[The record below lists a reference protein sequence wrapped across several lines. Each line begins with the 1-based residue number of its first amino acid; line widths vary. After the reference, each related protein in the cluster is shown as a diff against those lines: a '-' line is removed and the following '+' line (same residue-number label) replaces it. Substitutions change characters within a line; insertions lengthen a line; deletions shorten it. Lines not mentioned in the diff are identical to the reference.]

1 MKRPNRFFDRYYRI
15 DGQGTAEHPLNPEGV
30 TELRTHGVSG
40 APPEDLV
47 NDPHPLFVSGDDKA
61 GFYRR
66 LGPPEI
72 GPDRNVEAYSWSAI
86 SSRSASRAFWLLLFP
101 FAMVNHA
108 GWMVGP
114 KPHGAW
120 ERALIRLIG
129 LLLTVHYAL
138 WAMVVFVDL
147 LAYQCGRS
155 EACRGRY
162 LLGWFNSIS
171 QFVGQSAIRQVIV
184 FSALPLAVV
193 LALLWTGRGD
203 PRSLS
208 RWPAA
213 GYGAGE
219 PSVDATPLRNLRF
232 WQAPDVT
239 RLLAA
244 SHGVGAVAVLG
255 ATLAGAVTLLAE
267 PSWTGRVRGFHL
279 GLWALAGISAFL
291 VVAAAS
297 ARHGPGG
304 VSWWQRAVR
313 LTVAATGLAVAG
325 LIWVSWNAP
334 VRAGLPVTLGA
345 LRNSFDGVLVGE
357 FALLMLYFVRDQIRM
372 FVAIPVIGSALFW
385 ALDRPAR
392 DPVGAFSLLP
402 GPLWAHWLGAGMLA
416 ALVGLAIYGL
426 RNRLTGSVEK
436 LDGLMAPDDPDAHLN
451 NQFWISFGLAPVF
464 MAAVLGIRAAPEA
477 GSRVVAGLLGAGA
490 CALFLMGAARMQV
503 RRAHDYAPRWKLRV
517 GGPGTLA
524 AVGAAALTLVS
535 AAVIVFAAQRLG
547 SAVPVSRSGP
557 PPESRSGAPLIGY
570 YDELGWIAA
579 AGLGS
584 LLVFGLAFQ
593 TRIAGLWRFR
603 FRSAVP
609 GIRKAL
615 EGGGLPPE
623 PREKLA
629 VRVGKARMFAS
640 LLDDLDWLVTVGIV
654 AFMACAVS
662 VITGQYLHRSAEDL
676 DRFVGFA
683 SWLLVGIAFLVIWL
697 VRGAQKD
704 TGLRRAI
711 GTLWE
716 ITGFF
721 PRRFHPLSPP
731 SYGERS
737 VPELR
742 ERLLALTEGSRRV
755 LLLAHSQGTL
765 LCSAVLE
772 SLLGDDTR
780 SRLSRIRYVT
790 YGCMLQRS
798 YGRSFPHL
806 VRPADLYEL
815 KANLEGLDPVAGY
828 REFPLPPNPSTPG
841 WVNFGRTTDFLGG
854 RMFVEPHRPFGCEP
868 EPDRPDDVYFD
879 DPPAPVAGRNEI
891 RLWGHS
897 FNYLDGR
904 EDPRF
909 REHVERMFG
918 RDESGRDDPSPGGVK
933 PGGSPAP

>member
-1 MKRPNRFFDRYYRI
+1 MKKPDRFSERYYRI
-15 DGQGTAEHPLNPEGV
+15 DTQGTAEYPLDPDGV

-66 LGPPEI
+66 LDPPEI

-86 SSRSASRAFWLLLFP
+86 SSRSATRAFWLLLFP

-114 KPHGAW
+114 KPNGAW

-162 LLGWFNSIS
+162 LLGWFNSITE
-171 QFVGQSAIRQVIV
+171 FVGPSVIRQVLVLSI
-184 FSALPLAVV
+184 FPLAVV

-203 PRSLS
+203 PSNFA
-208 RWPAA
+208 RWPGTDA
-213 GYGAGE
+213 GDDKLL
-219 PSVDATPLRNLRF
+219 VDTTPLRDPRF

-255 ATLAGAVTLLAE
+255 ATLAGAVTLLTE
-267 PSWTGRVRGFHL
+267 PNWTGRIRALHL
-279 GLWALAGISAFL
+279 GLWALAGVSAVL
-291 VVAAAS
+291 VVSVGS

-304 VSWWQRAVR
+304 VIGWRRAVR
-313 LTVAATGLAVAG
+313 LTAVATGLTVAG
-325 LIWVSWNAP
+325 LVSVSWNAP
-334 VRAGLPVTLGA
+334 VRPGLPVTLGA
-345 LRNSFDGVLVGE
+345 LRNSFDGVLVAE
-357 FALLMLYFVRDQIRM
+357 FGLLMVYFVRDQIRM
-372 FVAIPVIGSALFW
+372 FVAIPAIGWALFW
-385 ALDRPAR
+385 ALSRPAR
-392 DPVGAFSLLP
+392 APVSALKFLP
-402 GPLWAHWLGAGMLA
+402 GPLWSHWLGAGLLVALA
-416 ALVGLAIYGL
+416 GLAVYTL
-426 RNRLTGSVEK
+426 RNRLTQSAEK
-436 LDGLMAPDDPDAHLN
+436 LDGRRTPDDPDAHLN

-464 MAAVLGIRAAPEA
+464 LAAVLGIRAAPGA
-477 GSRVVAGLLGAGA
+477 GSRTVAGLAGA
-490 CALFLMGAARMQV
+490 AICGLYLMGAARMQV

-557 PPESRSGAPLIGY
+557 PPNAPPGAPVIGY

-584 LLVFGLAFQ
+584 LLIFGLAFQ

-603 FRSAVP
+603 FKPAVP
-609 GIRKAL
+609 DIRRAL
-615 EGGGLPPE
+615 KTGESAPDQE
-623 PREKLA
+623 ETLA
-629 VRVGKARMFAS
+629 VRVARARMFAS
-640 LLDDLDWLVTVGIV
+640 LLDDLDWLVTLGIV
-654 AFMACAVS
+654 AFMACAFS
-662 VITGQYLHRSAEDL
+662 VITGQYLQRSAEDL
-676 DRFVGFA
+676 DRFVGLA

-721 PRRFHPLSPP
+721 PRRFHPMSPP

-742 ERLLALTEGSRRV
+742 QRLLALTEGSRRV

-772 SLLGDDTR
+772 SLLGGDTR
-780 SRLSRIRYVT
+780 SRLGRIRYVT

-806 VRPADLYEL
+806 VRPDDLYEL
-815 KANLEGLDPVAGY
+815 KAELERLD
-828 REFPLPPNPSTPG
+828 REAQFRDFPLPQDPETPG
-841 WVNFGRTTDFLGG
+841 WMNFGRTTDYLGG
-854 RMFVEPHRPFGCEP
+854 RMFVEPHRPPGCKP
-868 EPDRPDDVYFD
+868 EADRPDDIYFD
-879 DPPAPVAGRNEI
+879 DPLAPAGDPNEI

-909 REHVERMFG
+909 REYVERMLG
-918 RDESGRDDPSPGGVK
+918 TLDSP
-933 PGGSPAP
+933 PP

>member
-1 MKRPNRFFDRYYRI
+1 MKKPNRFFERYYRI
-15 DGQGTAEHPLNPEGV
+15 DTQGTAEHPLDPEGV

-114 KPHGAW
+114 KPNGAW

-162 LLGWFNSIS
+162 LLGWFNSITE
-171 QFVGQSAIRQVIV
+171 FVGPSVIRQVIV

-193 LALLWTGRGD
+193 LTLLWTGRGD
-203 PRSLS
+203 PRNFARWS
-208 RWPAA
+208 RGNA
-213 GYGAGE
+213 GDDQM
-219 PSVDATPLRNLRF
+219 PVDMTPLRDSRF

-267 PSWTGRVRGFHL
+267 PSWTGRIRPLHF
-279 GLWALAGISAFL
+279 GLWALAGLAAGL
-291 VVAAAS
+291 VVAAGS

-304 VSWWQRAVR
+304 VAGWQRAVR
-313 LTVAATGLAVAG
+313 LTAVATGIAIAA

-334 VRAGLPVTLGA
+334 VRAGLPMTLGA
-345 LRNSFDGVLVGE
+345 LRNSFDGVLVAE
-357 FALLMLYFVRDQIRM
+357 FGLLMLYFVRDQIRM
-372 FVAIPVIGSALFW
+372 FVAIPVIGGALFW
-385 ALDRPAR
+385 ALNRPAR
-392 DPVGAFSLLP
+392 APVGAFSFLP
-402 GPLWAHWLGAGMLA
+402 GPLWAHWLGAGLLA
-416 ALVGLAIYGL
+416 AVAGLAIYAL
-426 RNRLTGSVEK
+426 RNRLTKAVERV
-436 LDGLMAPDDPDAHLN
+436 DGRKVPDDPDAHLN

-464 MAAVLGIRAAPEA
+464 LAAVLGIRAAPGA
-477 GSRVVAGLLGAGA
+477 GSRLVAGLAGA
-490 CALFLMGAARMQV
+490 AISGLYLMGAARMQA

-557 PPESRSGAPLIGY
+557 PPDAAVIGY

-603 FRSAVP
+603 FKAAVP
-609 GIRKAL
+609 GIRKSLKAGDL
-615 EGGGLPPE
+615 SPDEQ
-623 PREKLA
+623 EKLA
-629 VRVGKARMFAS
+629 VRVARGRMFAS

-654 AFMACAVS
+654 AFMACAFS
-662 VITGQYLHRSAEDL
+662 VITGQYLQRSAEDL

-721 PRRFHPLSPP
+721 PRRFHPLAPP

-742 ERLLALTEGSRRV
+742 NRLLALTEGPRRV

-772 SLLGDDTR
+772 SLLGDGTR
-780 SRLSRIRYVT
+780 SRLRKIRYVT

-798 YGRSFPHL
+798 YGRSFPNV
-806 VRPADLYEL
+806 VRPEDLYEL
-815 KANLEGLDPVAGY
+815 KAELEGLDREAHY
-828 REFPLPPNPSTPG
+828 SEFPLPRDPQAPG
-841 WVNFGRTTDFLGG
+841 WMNFGRTTDFLGG
-854 RMFVEPHRPFGCEP
+854 RMFVEPHRPVGCEP
-868 EPDRPDDVYFD
+868 EADRPDDVYFD
-879 DPPAPVAGRNEI
+879 DPPAPVAGPNQI

-909 REHVERMFG
+909 REYMEQTLRTLDSS
-918 RDESGRDDPSPGGVK
+918 RP
-933 PGGSPAP
+933 